1 MPVIRRSGYCASV
14 NDMKKTITQRIKRVF
29 QGTLDANGQI
39 ITGSG
44 IGIEQSPFLSK
55 LFDPSLSL
63 AQFFNTAF
71 KAAIVVGAMLA
82 VLRLGYAGFVYM
94 TSDLPGMKGNAK
106 EIIGQAVLGL
116 LLLLSVWLILNQI
129 NPQILNLDILQ
140 PIMQSPSNTNVLP
153 GGAGSSPY

>member
-1 MPVIRRSGYCASV
+1 
-14 NDMKKTITQRIKRVF
+14 MKKTISQRIRRAF
-29 QGTLDANGQI
+29 QGSLDANGQI

-55 LFDPSLSL
+55 LFDPTLTL

-82 VLRLGYAGFVYM
+82 VLRLGYAGFIYM
-94 TSDLPGMKGNAK
+94 TSDLPGMKGDAK
-106 EIIGQAVLGL
+106 GIIGQTILGL

-129 NPQILNLDILQ
+129 NPQILNLDAV
-140 PIMQSPSNTNVLP
+140 QSLKSPPANTDSLP
-153 GGAGSSPY
+153 GGVGSSPY